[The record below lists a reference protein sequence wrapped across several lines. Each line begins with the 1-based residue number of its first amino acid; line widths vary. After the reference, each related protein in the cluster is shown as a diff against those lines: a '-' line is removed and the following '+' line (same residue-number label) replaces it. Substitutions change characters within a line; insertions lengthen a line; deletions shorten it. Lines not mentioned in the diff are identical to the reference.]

1 MTTSDKEWRQ
11 VAKNDNE
18 WQRMIKQMRVSKM
31 RDFKFQNKT
40 K

>member
-11 VAKNDNE
+11 VAKNGNE